1 MISDWFRHDEK
12 KLAFQYIR
20 HINLPATWKKDY
32 GGSCDNDVHEH
43 FKCLCETVFGKA
55 FIHENNDG
63 TFETYNCNKADT
75 DTGFESS
82 DKYLNTLVV
91 YSEKIDKIIFNTKE
105 FDLHRGINI
114 IELK

>member
-1 MISDWFRHDEK
+1 MISDWFRHSEK
-12 KLAFQYIR
+12 KLVHQYIR
-20 HINLPATWKKDY
+20 YINLPATWKKDY

-63 TFETYNCNKADT
+63 TFETYNCQKT
-75 DTGFESS
+75 DLGFESS
-82 DKYLNTLVV
+82 DKYVNTLVV
-91 YSEKIDKIIFNTKE
+91 YSEVIDKIIFNNKE
-105 FDLHRGINI
+105 FDLHSGINI